1 MNNEQGWTLL
11 RVGSMLCTSSYSRLR
26 YNIVHTRNIH
36 TYYAYV
42 CTVHTATLLSSSSYT
57 STS

>member
-11 RVGSMLCTSSYSRLR
+11 GSMLCTSSYSRLR
-26 YNIVHTRNIH
+26 YNIVHNIH

-42 CTVHTATLLSSSSYT
+42 CTVHTATLL
-57 STS
+57 